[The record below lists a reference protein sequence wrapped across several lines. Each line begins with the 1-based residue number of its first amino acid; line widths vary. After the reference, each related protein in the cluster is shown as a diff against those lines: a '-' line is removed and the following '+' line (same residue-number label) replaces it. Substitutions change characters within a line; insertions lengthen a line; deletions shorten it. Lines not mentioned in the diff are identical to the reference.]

1 MMAGSG
7 KREAIYAMLVVGLTV
22 SLSAEAQMPAAPGNT
37 IVLDTFDS
45 VSHWTTTPAEGVEI
59 SVHPDPGGLHGGA
72 MRIDFDFHGH
82 GGYAVI
88 HRPLNLTLPPN
99 YEFSFAIRGDA
110 PSNTLEFK
118 LIDSTGDNV
127 WWSNN
132 TNFVFPKDWKTIT
145 RKKRQISFAWGPT
158 NDRELRRFSAL
169 EIAITAGSG
178 GKGSV
183 WIDDLALT
191 PLDPATPYTLTPA
204 VSTSTQS
211 SGYEAFRSIDTDL
224 TTSWRSSPRPGVS
237 GSSIDTVTFDFQKR
251 REFGGMVIGWEPG
264 RRANSYEVQ
273 ASKDGQSWETLY
285 TFSRNA
291 SPPVREAG
299 SGKREAAAERQ
310 GIVSSPLLKDYLYLP
325 ESDARFV
332 RVILKA
338 AEGINGYGIRDIS
351 VKPLD
356 WAASAN
362 DLYFAMARE
371 APRGS
376 YPRYLSNEQ
385 SYWTVVGVDRDSA
398 EALINEEGMVEVGR
412 GQFSIEPFLYTEGK
426 LLTWNDV
433 KTSVASNAEGLPLP
447 QVVWSTNDLD
457 LIINAFA
464 AGPADSSVLYARY
477 RIVNNSRKYK
487 KPTLYLAIRPLQV
500 NPPWQFLNLAGG
512 VARVDSI
519 SFNGSVARVTG
530 NKFVRSLASAS
541 AFGAV
546 SFDDGNIV
554 DWLRAGRLP
563 TRVALTDPTGH
574 ASAAF

>member
-99 YEFSFAIRGDA
+99 YEISFAIRGDA

-291 SPPVREAG
+291 SPPVRKREAG
-299 SGKREAAAERQ
+299 SGKRRLS
-310 GIVSSPLLKDYLYLP
+310 G
-325 ESDARFV
+325 
-332 RVILKA
+332 KA
-338 AEGINGYGIRDIS
+338 LFRRH
-351 VKPLD
+351 
-356 WAASAN
+356 
-362 DLYFAMARE
+362 F
-371 APRGS
+371 
-376 YPRYLSNEQ
+376 
-385 SYWTVVGVDRDSA
+385 
-398 EALINEEGMVEVGR
+398 
-412 GQFSIEPFLYTEGK
+412 
-426 LLTWNDV
+426 
-433 KTSVASNAEGLPLP
+433 
-447 QVVWSTNDLD
+447 
-457 LIINAFA
+457 
-464 AGPADSSVLYARY
+464 
-477 RIVNNSRKYK
+477 
-487 KPTLYLAIRPLQV
+487 
-500 NPPWQFLNLAGG
+500 
-512 VARVDSI
+512 
-519 SFNGSVARVTG
+519 
-530 NKFVRSLASAS
+530 
-541 AFGAV
+541 
-546 SFDDGNIV
+546 
-554 DWLRAGRLP
+554 
-563 TRVALTDPTGH
+563 
-574 ASAAF
+574 